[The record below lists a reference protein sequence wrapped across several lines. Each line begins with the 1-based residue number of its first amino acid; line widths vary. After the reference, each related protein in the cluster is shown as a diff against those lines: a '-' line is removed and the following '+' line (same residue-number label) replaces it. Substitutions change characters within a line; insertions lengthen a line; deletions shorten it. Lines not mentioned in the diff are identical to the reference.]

1 MVENNRSFHA
11 CSWVLFLPT
20 ADKSLSVGDRVG
32 EGEAV
37 FYKLGKEP
45 FGRKIFNDR
54 FVSLVY
60 FFKRR
65 NGGSAARRRV
75 NWGKVSMKKR

>member
-37 FYKLGKEP
+37 FYKLGKE
-45 FGRKIFNDR
+45 RTVRAEDI
-54 FVSLVY
+54 
-60 FFKRR
+60 
-65 NGGSAARRRV
+65 
-75 NWGKVSMKKR
+75 